1 MGVRFSGFVSGSTGA
16 AVSFSNVRGE
26 LRKSRILGTKLLFL
40 SHKTNDPT
48 AEALAEA
55 IGKDGGVDVYMA
67 EWDDN
72 LTVDSGNE
80 ALPPYIMEHIRR
92 SDGFLVNANE
102 AIRVSM
108 WVGYEIGGAHAL
120 QKQRAKFMRRQVT
133 LPSVVAVLKTLDSYH
148 KVIEWVRR
156 L

>member
-1 MGVRFSGFVSGSTGA
+1 MGVRFSGFVSGATGA
-16 AVSFSNVRGE
+16 AVSFSNVESE
-26 LRKSRILGTKLLFL
+26 LRKSRSVGTKLLFL

-55 IGKDGGVDVYMA
+55 IGKDGVDVYMA
-67 EWDDN
+67 EWDDDV
-72 LTVDSGNE
+72 TVDPGNE
-80 ALPPYIMEHIRR
+80 ALPSSIMKHIHR

-120 QKQRAKFMRRQVT
+120 QKQRAKFMRRRVV
-133 LPSVVAVLKTLDSYH
+133 LPSVVAVLETLDSYP